1 MTATGP
7 VDLHSTQEE
16 VDTRMFLH
24 AFHASVDGHHSIAVF
39 SSHTDVEVLESQHQ
53 AAIPVEIILISGTRS
68 RSHLVSIRR
77 FCEKLGRRV
86 CQVLQSL
93 HALTGCDT
101 VSLFVGKGKKKAL
114 ELVKDNQIARET
126 VQILGETIP
135 LGEHTIIK
143 LEK

>member
-1 MTATGP
+1 MNGQLTKLIPRRLESVFNVPHGNRCTKLNAFEGRMTATDP

-77 FCEKLGRRV
+77 FC
-86 CQVLQSL
+86 
-93 HALTGCDT
+93 
-101 VSLFVGKGKKKAL
+101 
-114 ELVKDNQIARET
+114 
-126 VQILGETIP
+126 
-135 LGEHTIIK
+135 
-143 LEK
+143 